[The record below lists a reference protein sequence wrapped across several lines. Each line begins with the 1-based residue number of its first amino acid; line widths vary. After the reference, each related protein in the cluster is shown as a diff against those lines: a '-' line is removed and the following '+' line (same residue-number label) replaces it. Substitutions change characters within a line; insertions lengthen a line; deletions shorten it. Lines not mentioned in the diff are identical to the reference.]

1 LLYVDKSER
10 DVADE
15 RDTLS
20 RLEGEAAAAA
30 AAERERERE
39 RDGQEERKRKN
50 NTETDETK
58 RNDGER
64 ARNDAR
70 GEKRI
75 LLERVDEE
83 TARFKGCRLPEAKER
98 RRNVRRVNGSRD
110 SDPWRSV
117 YIYIYICIRNSN
129 IHSNIQIHIH
139 LQICGHQLTTNPLR

>member
-1 LLYVDKSER
+1 MRRLRYARWPLCTRQGATRILLYVDKSER
-10 DVADE
+10 DVADAE
-15 RDTLS
+15 GHTEQIRGRSSSSSSS
-20 RLEGEAAAAA
+20 R
-30 AAERERERE
+30 ERERERE

-117 YIYIYICIRNSN
+117 YIYIYMY
-129 IHSNIQIHIH
+129 
-139 LQICGHQLTTNPLR
+139 T